1 MTMVELM
8 IALTIMTVVLASL
21 VGLFEST
28 QGAYE
33 MGSSVM
39 ELESRGNRVMRKLV
53 GALRAARGS
62 TLDPRLAPPL
72 SSNRIDFE
80 ITEGFDGKHAVTS
93 RLRRIEH
100 DAATSTV
107 SWTDG
112 IGTANPSRLVLSRST
127 PALLQGEIANLA
139 DDNGNLLWD
148 EPGLS
153 FCFEGDTLIVR
164 LTLQAERDGG
174 RRIERTWET
183 RLNCRN

>member
-1 MTMVELM
+1 
-8 IALTIMTVVLASL
+8 
-21 VGLFEST
+21 
-28 QGAYE
+28 
-33 MGSSVM
+33 
-39 ELESRGNRVMRKLV
+39 
-53 GALRAARGS
+53 
-62 TLDPRLAPPL
+62 L

-80 ITEGFDGKHAVTS
+80 ITEGFDGKQAVTS

-100 DAATSTV
+100 DAATTTV

-112 IGTANPSRLVLSRST
+112 IGTANPSRLVLSRWT